1 MLITGY
7 YRRTYVSSPNPW
19 RLFHDSEPDII
30 TSNWICMR
38 MGFLV
43 QVSSPHIP
51 AYVSCVT
58 LVPNE
63 AVAMKEIMYYW
74 TPAQKVP
81 EGVWIAVFIF
91 LPFAFNFLNVR
102 RYGEVEYW
110 LTMIKIVTLV
120 TLFILGVVFLP
131 LGINE
136 GGPLL
141 ATNGTTPVL
150 CPTSIINNETC
161 LLRPG
166 FNCMS
171 HCA

>member
-1 MLITGY
+1 
-7 YRRTYVSSPNPW
+7 
-19 RLFHDSEPDII
+19 
-30 TSNWICMR
+30 
-38 MGFLV
+38 
-43 QVSSPHIP
+43 
-51 AYVSCVT
+51 
-58 LVPNE
+58 
-63 AVAMKEIMYYW
+63 MKDIMYYW

-81 EGVWIAVFIF
+81 EPVWIAVFIF

-102 RYGEVEYW
+102 RYGEIEYW

-141 ATNGTTPVL
+141 ATNGTDNAMTPVL
-150 CPTSIINNETC
+150 CPTSNINNGTC

-166 FNCMS
+166 FNCIS

>member
-1 MLITGY
+1 
-7 YRRTYVSSPNPW
+7 
-19 RLFHDSEPDII
+19 
-30 TSNWICMR
+30 
-38 MGFLV
+38 
-43 QVSSPHIP
+43 
-51 AYVSCVT
+51 
-58 LVPNE
+58 
-63 AVAMKEIMYYW
+63 VAMKDIMYYW
-74 TPAQKVP
+74 TSAQKVP
-81 EGVWIAVFIF
+81 ESVWIAVFIF

-136 GGPLL
+136 GVPLL
-141 ATNGTTPVL
+141 ATNGTGNAMTPVL
-150 CPTSIINNETC
+150 CPTSTVNNGSC

-171 HCA
+171 HCAYLIEDWREGAFREVIVTGPSGGVVSFWECCCR